1 MRQARPSR
9 IRRAFSLIE
18 MVLSLSL
25 VGLVLASLGSMLAF
39 SMQAAPRPDD
49 AVIRITDASLPLG
62 IMTEEIGSAISI
74 SALTATSIT
83 FEVADRT
90 GDGDPETI
98 TYDWGGTPGDPLTR
112 DFNSEGATVV
122 LDDVQAFE
130 FEPDVE
136 DFVYEVIEPTTGF
149 NYDREVSADTA
160 AVGKTLAMLSSR
172 MLPIRLGEG
181 YHQRIRSDA
190 VPDGALYWT
199 PDYVEVLL
207 AQQRTPGAIRMELRL
222 LNAGK
227 PTATAI
233 ASRVVRASDLGSEG
247 WERIDVP
254 GEIKLDPN
262 DELGLVLICIEGDGS
277 VGFRAFGS
285 LIFPGEFAMHRSPDG
300 GDSWSTPVTAERMN
314 YKLRSKF
321 YGEDKRTST
330 TTQTVSSLRLTV
342 SPLSVSEASIVTT
355 IDLPAPVRITP

>member
-1 MRQARPSR
+1 
-9 IRRAFSLIE
+9 

-90 GDGDPETI
+90 GDDTPETI

-122 LDDVQAFE
+122 LDDVQALE
-130 FEPDVE
+130 FEPDL
-136 DFVYEVIEPTTGF
+136 DDSTLHTITSTPGF
-149 NYDREVSADTA
+149 DYDREVSAETA
-160 AVGKTLAMLSSR
+160 AAGKSVAMLGSYIR
-172 MLPIRLGEG
+172 PILLNEG
-181 YHQRIRSDA
+181 NHQRIRSDA

-222 LNAGK
+222 IDSGK
-227 PTATAI
+227 PTKTAI
-233 ASRVVRASDLGSEG
+233 ASRVVRASDLGSES
-247 WERIDVP
+247 WVRIDVP

-262 DELGLVLICIEGDGS
+262 DEIGLVLICIEGDGS
-277 VGFRAFGS
+277 VGFRLFGS
-285 LIFPGEFAMHRSPDG
+285 LIFPAEHALQRSSDG
-300 GDSWSTPVTAERMN
+300 GETWKDVPLERMN
-314 YKLRSKF
+314 YRLHSKF
-321 YGEDKRTST
+321 YGEAKRTTT